1 MKFIKNIFS
10 RQNQRNIE
18 DLDFQIA
25 YLSKDIAKQQIDCG
39 YEATMGKL
47 VALTDLRVKL
57 SESLKDKEYSDSI
70 YELDEQ
76 INTLIKSVKSLERD
90 DVYLAKMKKLEDL
103 VKIRIDLM
111 DSKVKA
117 SIAPYLIQG
126 AIGLFGMVLVLRYEK
141 TEIVT
146 SKAFGLVTRLFRG

>member
-1 MKFIKNIFS
+1 MDWKKLLTRQNNKNIK
-10 RQNQRNIE
+10 E
-18 DLDFQIA
+18 LDLQIGT
-25 YLSKDIAKQQIDCG
+25 LSKEIEKLQVDCG

-47 VALTDLRVKL
+47 VALTELRVKL
-57 SESLKDKEYSDSI
+57 AESIKEDDNYAI
-70 YELDEQ
+70 KKLDEQ
-76 INTLIKSVKSLERD
+76 ISTLITSVKNLERD
-90 DVYLAKMKKLEDL
+90 DVYLAKLKKLDDL
-103 VKIRIDLM
+103 VKIRVDLM

-126 AIGLFGMVLVLRYEK
+126 AIGLGAMILVLRYEK